1 MSEDTMTE
9 RTATVPAPPGSVEV
23 QLAELRR
30 WLEGYI
36 DSEGKRHPG
45 VIEMVAKLHEEL
57 EKRNERYEAVKRGIA
72 IGSFGTILAA
82 VIVWLKDHVK

>member
-9 RTATVPAPPGSVEV
+9 RTALVPAPPGSVEV

-36 DSEGKRHPG
+36 DAEGKRHPG
-45 VIEMVAKLHEEL
+45 VIEMVAKLHDEL
-57 EKRNERYEAVKRGIA
+57 EKRNERYEALRRGVT
-72 IGSFGTILAA
+72 IGTWGALVVALLA
-82 VIVWLKDHVK
+82 WLKDHYK